1 METITCALCAW
12 LAEDGG
18 VGLGYLDHVIVM
30 EEMSRVSG
38 GVALSYGAHSNLCV
52 NQMVRH
58 ANDKQKEKYL
68 PKVRAERAP
77 RLHRYTQRYGCAQR
91 GGGRPLLD
99 SAIFFPVVDG

>member
-1 METITCALCAW
+1 M
-12 LAEDGG
+12 EDGG

-58 ANDKQKEKYL
+58 ANQKQKQKYL
-68 PKVRAERAP
+68 PKVSAKGLLSFKSTCLSGPESVKDRP
-77 RLHRYTQRYGCAQR
+77 RGT
-91 GGGRPLLD
+91 PFLD
-99 SAIFFPVVDG
+99 SAIFCPVVDG

>member
-1 METITCALCAW
+1 MGLLGITVSGKVPEFVCASRMLNKNPTCNLC
-12 LAEDGG
+12 LVEDGG

-58 ANDKQKEKYL
+58 GNHKQKEKYL
-68 PKVRAERAP
+68 PKVRDERA
-77 RLHRYTQRYGCAQR
+77 AQ
-91 GGGRPLLD
+91 L
-99 SAIFFPVVDG
+99 